1 MYKDLKTKILN
12 ELLND
17 QEIRLSNNEETIKQR
32 ANFIIN
38 KYIMK
43 FDCISHYDKVRDEL
57 ISNLLKG
64 MN

>member
-43 FDCISHYDKVRDEL
+43 FDCISHYFKISDEL
-57 ISNLLKG
+57 ISSLLKG

>member
-17 QEIRLSNNEETIKQR
+17 QEIRLSNNEVNIKQR
-32 ANFIIN
+32 ANLITN

-43 FDCISHYDKVRDEL
+43 FNCVSQYFKIRDEL
-57 ISNLLKG
+57 ISSLLKG
-64 MN
+64 VN

>member
-64 MN
+64 IN